1 MKPVR
6 TILAA
11 AGLAVATL
19 AAPVAVAP
27 AAAAVSNQ
35 DPGRFVESLATTGFG
50 ALKGNKAAAR
60 GKFRSILAQ
69 HFAVDAIG
77 DRLIRR
83 WRPQISQ
90 SQYARYKAA
99 FPDFIIGTYADRLYE
114 YADASIKVVRVQN
127 QGNNAAVL
135 TQVIRPGARPV
146 NAIWSVTKTTS
157 GYKVTN
163 LTVGGINL
171 AVTQSADFNAYV
183 QKNGFDALVSFMK
196 SRG

>member
-1 MKPVR
+1 MMFRK
-6 TILAA
+6 TFAGTLAA
-11 AGLAVATL
+11 AILVSS
-19 AAPVAVAP
+19 PVSAQI
-27 AAAAVSNQ
+27 SNR
-35 DPGRFVESLATTGFG
+35 DPEQFVQGIATTGLSSLG
-50 ALKGNKAAAR
+50 GNRSAAR

-90 SQYARYKAA
+90 AQYARYKAA

-135 TQVIRPGARPV
+135 TQVIRPGVRPV
-146 NAIWSVTKTTS
+146 NAIWSVTRTPS

-183 QKNGFDALVSFMK
+183 QKNGFDALVNFMK